1 MGHANLAERSARPR
15 FARIVNVPHGKAKL
29 AMLKFRRCL
38 TTFRP
43 LRVLAELTLGGW
55 AIILILTAFLISAI
69 AVAYF
74 GWMSAPDTVVPTF
87 GYVALILG
95 SAFSLVVGAGLMWL
109 VFYSSRHDY
118 DEPPKYVL
126 DDTDPKA

>member
-1 MGHANLAERSARPR
+1 MAHSGR
-15 FARIVNVPHGKAKL
+15 FARFVDYSTGKRKP
-29 AMLKFRRCL
+29 AMLTFRRFL

-43 LRVLAELTLGGW
+43 LRALAELTWGRW
-55 AIILILTAFLISAI
+55 ATILILGAFLISAI
-69 AVAYF
+69 VGAYF

-95 SAFSLVVGAGLMWL
+95 SVFSLVVGAGLMWL
-109 VFYSSRHDY
+109 IFYSSRHDY

-126 DDTDPKA
+126 DDTEPKA

>member
-1 MGHANLAERSARPR
+1 VLTFRRLLTSFRPR
-15 FARIVNVPHGKAKL
+15 RA
-29 AMLKFRRCL
+29 
-38 TTFRP
+38 
-43 LRVLAELTLGGW
+43 LAELTWGGW
-55 AIILILTAFLISAI
+55 AIILILSAFLISAI
-69 AVAYF
+69 VVAYL

-87 GYVALILG
+87 GYAALILG
-95 SAFSLVVGAGLMWL
+95 SVFSLVVGAGLMWL